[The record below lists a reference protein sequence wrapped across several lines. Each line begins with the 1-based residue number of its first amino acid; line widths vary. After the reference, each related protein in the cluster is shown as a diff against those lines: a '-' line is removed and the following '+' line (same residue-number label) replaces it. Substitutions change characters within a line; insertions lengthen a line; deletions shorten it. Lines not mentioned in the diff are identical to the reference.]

1 MAAKRDV
8 SFVVQKIRD
17 FFLKKKNV
25 NALRFRDELS
35 SRTQPPPILP
45 DGPNHKLAAN
55 YYYTRDS
62 RREVTPNCIIYEGCS
77 VPKLEEQTKKLECG
91 KNAVPGKVYLWD
103 S

>member
-45 DGPNHKLAAN
+45 DGPNHKL
-55 YYYTRDS
+55 DS